1 MHTDGTVDKQD
12 VPLLNDENR
21 FKLAVFGVNVERGC
35 SMTSAEGTIEVD
47 WAESQ
52 RIAQLADDA
61 GLDAM
66 VPVARWRGFGGDTNF
81 NDRSF
86 ETFTWAAGLG
96 AVTERIQ
103 VISTVHIPT
112 LHPVRAAKE
121 VATVDHISNGRF
133 GLNVVA
139 GWNEPEI
146 RMFHTTQREHDERY
160 AVAHEWLE
168 VAKRLW
174 TEDTFDYEGTYF
186 TVPGAHSEPK
196 PVQTP
201 YPMIMSAGASP
212 TGLDFAARHADINFI
227 QGIDIPAHAEKA
239 VHARSVAR
247 ERYGRDLK
255 VMGMGYVVCADTEAE
270 AREYFDYYVHEK
282 GDWAGVRN
290 MIAGLSA
297 NNLSMNWEQRQAAIN
312 NIAGYSAQPLIGTPE
327 QIVDGIQE
335 MADAGLDGIT
345 LSWVNYAA
353 GIQQYK
359 EKILPLLIQAG
370 LRCEPKPVRR
380 AGDPVGAEGVAAG

>member
-1 MHTDGTVDKQD
+1 MHRDGTLDKYQN
-12 VPLLNDENR
+12 PLLNDENA
-21 FKLAVFGVNVERGC
+21 FKLAVFGVNVEHGC
-35 SMTSAEGTIEVD
+35 SMTSAEGTLTID
-47 WAESQ
+47 WDESMQ
-52 RIAQLADDA
+52 VAQLADRA

-121 VATVDHISNGRF
+121 AATIDHISRGRF

-146 RMFHTTQREHDERY
+146 RMFATTQREHDERY
-160 AVAHEWLE
+160 AVAHEWVDL
-168 VAKRLW
+168 AKRLW
-174 TEDTFDYEGTYF
+174 TEDTFDYEGEYYST
-186 TVPGAHSEPK
+186 PGAHSEPK
-196 PVQTP
+196 PVQGP
-201 YPMIMSAGASP
+201 YPLIMSAGASP

-239 VHARSVAR
+239 ARARQVAR
-247 ERYGRDLK
+247 ERYDRDLK

-290 MIAGLSA
+290 MIAGLSE

-312 NIAGYSAQPLIGTPE
+312 NIAGYSAQPLIGTPD
-327 QIVDGIQE
+327 QIVQGIQE

-345 LSWVNYAA
+345 LSWVNYAE
-353 GIQQYK
+353 GIQQYQ
-359 EKILPLLIQAG
+359 EKILPLLVQAG
-370 LRCEPKPVRR
+370 LRREP
-380 AGDPVGAEGVAAG
+380 APVGRAASSVGDLATG